1 MILHKPL
8 SLTVSCCAD
17 NTYGV
22 VRRADRPNV
31 SACMFTIR
39 RRCYPVTMRPNQT
52 APLPDL
58 AMSVV
63 LFHSP
68 LEQLRQLLH
77 SLTTAAVRADLT
89 QVALVCVDNSVD
101 RDYAMRCQA
110 LCDTYEGG
118 VLQITVITSAHNKG
132 YGSGHNQALRAVK
145 SRIHL
150 LLNPDVELDAEA
162 MRIAMETVTR
172 RPDIALL
179 APIGLS
185 ETGRNEYLAKDYPSV
200 WILGVRAFAPQWIKR
215 LSTKSAARYEL
226 RSLLADTQLRPI
238 PLASGCCLWVNRA
251 HLDTV
256 KGFDESYFLYF
267 EDYDL
272 SLRLS
277 RYGAVM
283 EHGDIHVIHH
293 GGDAYRK
300 GWSHIYWFI
309 ASAVRFF
316 NRWGWRWFG

>member
-1 MILHKPL
+1 MH
-8 SLTVSCCAD
+8 
-17 NTYGV
+17 
-22 VRRADRPNV
+22 
-31 SACMFTIR
+31 
-39 RRCYPVTMRPNQT
+39 PNQT
-52 APLPDL
+52 SPLPDL

-68 LEQLRQLLH
+68 LEQLRQLLD
-77 SLTTAAVRADLT
+77 SLITAATRADIK
-89 QVALVCVDNSVD
+89 QVGLMCVDNSVD
-101 RDYAMRCQA
+101 RDYAMQCQA

-118 VLQITVITSAHNKG
+118 VLQITVMISSQNKG
-132 YGSGHNQALRAVK
+132 YGNGHNQALNAVQ

-162 MRIAMETVTR
+162 IRIAMETLAN

-185 ETGRNEYLAKDYPSV
+185 ETRRDEYLAKDYPSV
-200 WILGVRAFAPQWIKR
+200 WVLGVRAFAPQWIKR
-215 LSTKSAARYEL
+215 LSAKSTARYEL
-226 RSLLADTQLRPI
+226 RSLQADTQLRPI

-256 KGFDESYFLYF
+256 EGFDESYFLYF

-272 SLRLS
+272 SLRLAAH
-277 RYGAVM
+277 GAVM
-283 EHGDIHVIHH
+283 EHRDIHVIHH

-316 NRWGWRWFG
+316 HRWGWRWFG

>member
-1 MILHKPL
+1 
-8 SLTVSCCAD
+8 
-17 NTYGV
+17 
-22 VRRADRPNV
+22 
-31 SACMFTIR
+31 MFTIK
-39 RRCYPVTMRPNQT
+39 RRCYSVAMRPNPT
-52 APLPDL
+52 SPLPDL

-68 LEQLRQLLH
+68 LEQLRKLLD
-77 SLTTAAVRADLT
+77 SLVAAVLRADLAP
-89 QVALVCVDNSVD
+89 VALVCVDNSVD
-101 RDYAMRCQA
+101 QDYALRCQA
-110 LCDTYEGG
+110 LCDLYQSEI
-118 VLQITVITSAHNKG
+118 LQITVITSTQNKG
-132 YGSGHNQALRAVK
+132 YGGGHNQALQAVK

-162 MRIAMETVTR
+162 MRIAMETLANR
-172 RPDIALL
+172 QDIALL
-179 APIGLS
+179 APLGLS
-185 ETGRNEYLAKDYPSV
+185 GTGRNVYLAKDYPSV
-200 WILGVRAFAPQWIKR
+200 WGLGVRAFAPQWVKR

-226 RSLLADTQLRPI
+226 RDLPADTQLRPI

-256 KGFDESYFLYF
+256 QGFDESYFLYF

-277 RYGAVM
+277 GYGAVM
-283 EHGDIHVIHH
+283 EHGDIQVIHH

-309 ASAVRFF
+309 SSAVRFF
-316 NRWGWRWFG
+316 SRWGWRWFG